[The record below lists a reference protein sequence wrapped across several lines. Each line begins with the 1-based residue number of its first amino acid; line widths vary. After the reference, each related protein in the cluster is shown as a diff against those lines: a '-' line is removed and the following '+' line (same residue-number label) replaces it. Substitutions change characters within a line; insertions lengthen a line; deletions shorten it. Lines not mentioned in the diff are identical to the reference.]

1 MYKIAIIG
9 THGIGKTT
17 LVSLL
22 ESEGKRRGL
31 TIKTIPEVVR
41 LSPFPINAGFG
52 VDGANWIVTSQINK
66 ELDAQA
72 ANIEFL
78 ICDRSAYDPI
88 CYLKVGNHPHRSY
101 EALEKYAWNWIKT
114 YDKIFMVYPSGEE
127 IINDGVRSMDK
138 QFQDDVHDEFKNIIH
153 FIKSDRL
160 FKVEAKD
167 VFSGSLEGVYTNIF

>member
-1 MYKIAIIG
+1 MKIAVIG

-17 LVSLL
+17 LTYQIAC
-22 ESEGKRRGL
+22 EAKKRGKNVRV
-31 TIKTIPEVVR
+31 IQEVAR
-41 LSPFPINAGFG
+41 HTPFPINADFG

-88 CYLKVGNHPHRSY
+88 CYLKVGDHPHRSY